1 MDIGRVGKSK
11 CEVWPVAIV
20 KPHRL
25 LHSQPNMFQ
34 IDKQVIKTIFA
45 L

>member
-1 MDIGRVGKSK
+1 MDIGRIGKVK
-11 CEVWPVAIV
+11 GEVWPVVIV

-25 LHSQPNMFQ
+25 LHSQPDMFQ